1 MAKKISTEEESNLK
15 RQARRRLIGAV
26 ALVLA
31 IVVFLP
37 MVFDDEPSP
46 TTAND
51 IELRIPDKDKVP
63 PLATQPAAVP
73 VVEAVAVSAVSPAL
87 VVEPVITPVATSTV
101 SAEPVVPVAKVEAK
115 PKAEVKAKVEAKP
128 KLEAKPATKT
138 TPKTGWVV
146 QVGAYSK
153 ADTAKQMN
161 ARLSKEGFHVYTEK
175 VGNMVRVR
183 VGSYPTREAADKIK
197 TKLEKLGLH
206 PNVVNLE

>member
-1 MAKKISTEEESNLK
+1 MAKKISTEEESNLR

-51 IELRIPDKDKVP
+51 IELRIPDKDNIP
-63 PLATQPAAVP
+63 PLVP
-73 VVEAVAVSAVSPAL
+73 QVASAPMTEVVAVSAVSAVP
-87 VVEPVITPVATSTV
+87 VVEPVLAPVVASAV
-101 SAEPVVPVAKVEAK
+101 SVEPVVPAVKVDDKPKVEAK
-115 PKAEVKAKVEAKP
+115 PKVETKPKVEAKP
-128 KLEAKPATKT
+128 AAKP
-138 TPKTGWVV
+138 TPKTGWAV
-146 QVGAYSK
+146 QVGAYSN

-161 ARLSKEGFHVYTEK
+161 AKLSKEGFHVYTEK

-183 VGSYPTREAADKIK
+183 VGSYPTREAAEKIK
-197 TKLEKLGLH
+197 LKLEKIGLH

>member
-1 MAKKISTEEESNLK
+1 MAKKITTEEESNLR

-51 IELRIPDKDKVP
+51 IELRIPDKETTP
-63 PLATQPAAVP
+63 PLTSQPATAPVAETVAASAVLPAP
-73 VVEAVAVSAVSPAL
+73 VIESVSALAPVSA
-87 VVEPVITPVATSTV
+87 V
-101 SAEPVVPVAKVEAK
+101 SAEPVAAVTKTEDKPKPEVKPKAEAK
-115 PKAEVKAKVEAKP
+115 PKAEVKPA
-128 KLEAKPATKT
+128 AKPA
-138 TPKTGWVV
+138 PKTGWVV
-146 QVGAYSK
+146 QVGAYSN
-153 ADTAKQMN
+153 ADTAKQMS
-161 ARLSKEGFHVYTEK
+161 AKLSKEGFHVYTEK

-197 TKLEKLGLH
+197 AKLEKIGLH

>member
-1 MAKKISTEEESNLK
+1 MAKHISTEEESNLK

-31 IVVFLP
+31 IVIFLP

-51 IELRIPDKDKVP
+51 IELRIPDKDKVA
-63 PLATQPAAVP
+63 PLVPQAASAP
-73 VVEAVAVSAVSPAL
+73 VAETVAVSAVSAAPVA
-87 VVEPVITPVATSTV
+87 EPVVSPVVVSAV
-101 SAEPVVPVAKVEAK
+101 SAEPVAPAPKMEAKPKVEAK
-115 PKAEVKAKVEAKP
+115 PKAEAKPKVEAKP
-128 KLEAKPATKT
+128 

-146 QVGAYSK
+146 QVGAYSN
-153 ADTAKQMN
+153 ADAAKQMN
-161 ARLSKEGFHVYTEK
+161 AKLGKEGFHVYTEK
-175 VGNMVRVR
+175 AGNMVRVR

-197 TKLEKLGLH
+197 AKLEKLGLH

>member
-51 IELRIPDKDKVP
+51 IELRIPDKDTVP
-63 PLATQPAAVP
+63 PLLAQPVAAP
-73 VVEAVAVSAVSPAL
+73 VAEAVAVSAVSPAP
-87 VVEPVITPVATSTV
+87 VVEPVVAPVATSAV
-101 SAEPVVPVAKVEAK
+101 SAEPVVAAAKVEAK
-115 PKAEVKAKVEAKP
+115 PKVEAKSKVETKP
-128 KLEAKPATKT
+128 KVEVKPAAKP

-146 QVGAYSK
+146 QVGAYSN

-161 ARLSKEGFHVYTEK
+161 AKLSKEGFHVYTEK

-197 TKLEKLGLH
+197 LRLEKLGLH